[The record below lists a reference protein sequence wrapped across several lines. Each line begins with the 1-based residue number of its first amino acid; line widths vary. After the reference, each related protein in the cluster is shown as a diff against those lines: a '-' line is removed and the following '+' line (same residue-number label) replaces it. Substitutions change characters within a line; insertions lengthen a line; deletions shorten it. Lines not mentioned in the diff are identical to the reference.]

1 MLDMRKE
8 IKSGRG
14 KLAIS
19 TLILTL
25 GLSGCSFSFNK
36 DKTEAN
42 EGNKILIEYDIE
54 TQELFNKK
62 VDNLLGWE
70 SPSDENINGE
80 LLEYT
85 YLIDNSEETNATLAC
100 VTNEVTITSDERSN
114 VSKREMTSSEIDQ
127 PVIQPIVIPK
137 GFQLYGVESMFDLV
151 ESFGT
156 LDVDCKKLV
165 TLDGDTLYYFEGLFK
180 FNKFAKQARLVFE
193 DDEYMEAKVLYKL
206 QDNGMWKELY
216 RNQTGYM
223 SDSKN
228 VMGHNH
234 NNTNEIVIPISETVF
249 ANDNGEYSEAYI
261 KEALDTYSGKD
272 DFYDEDNE
280 GKDFSAYKKY

>member
-1 MLDMRKE
+1 MIDMRKK
-8 IKSGRG
+8 IKSNRG
-14 KLAIS
+14 KIAIS

-36 DKTEAN
+36 DKTDIN
-42 EGNKILIEYDIE
+42 EGNKILIEDGIDGK
-54 TQELFNKK
+54 ELFNKK

-70 SPSDENINGE
+70 SSSDENTNGE
-80 LLEYT
+80 SLEYT

-114 VSKREMTSSEIDQ
+114 DSKLEMTSREIDQ
-127 PVIQPIVIPK
+127 PIIQPIVIPK
-137 GFQLYGVESMFDLV
+137 GFQLYGIESMFDLV

-156 LDVDCKKLV
+156 LDVDCTKLV
-165 TLDGDTLYYFEGLFK
+165 TLDGETLYYFEGLFK
-180 FNKFAKQARLVFE
+180 FNKFAKQTRLVFE
-193 DDEYMEAKVLYKL
+193 DDEYMEAKVLYQL
-206 QDNGMWKELY
+206 QENGMWKELY

-234 NNTNEIVIPISETVF
+234 NNGSEIVIPISETVF
-249 ANDNGEYSEAYI
+249 QNDNGEYSEAYI
-261 KEALDTYSGKD
+261 KEALDTYSGTD
-272 DFYDEDNE
+272 NFYAKENE
-280 GKDFSAYKKY
+280 GKDFSVYKKY